1 MSLGP
6 VGQLITEKLR
16 DAFKPSVLDVA
27 DDSHKHKGHTGARPE
42 GETHFS
48 VLIVSPAF
56 TGLTRI
62 ERHRAINAVLAAELA
77 GPVHAL
83 AISAKGPAD

>member
-6 VGQLITEKLR
+6 VGQLITEKLK
-16 DAFKPSVLDVA
+16 DAFEPSVLEVV
-27 DDSHKHKGHTGARPE
+27 DDSHKHKGHSGARPE

-48 VLIVSPAF
+48 VHIVSPAF
-56 TGLTRI
+56 TGLSRI
-62 ERHRAINAVLAAELA
+62 ECHRAINAVLADQLA

-83 AISAKGPAD
+83 AISAKGPTG